1 MLGTVQLVLVALA
14 VGAVT
19 LYLFRGALFG
29 SQARREELVSDAGF
43 DDNNFV
49 ERLTTQNK
57 RLAVFFGSQTGT
69 AEEYA
74 VKIAREAKSRY
85 GTSALVLDP
94 DTQEMDKLDQVPEN
108 CVVVF
113 VMATY
118 GEGEPTDNAVGMMEF
133 LQSQDVSFSEGGSRL
148 ENLHYV
154 LFGLGNKTYEYYN
167 ETSRQLDQ
175 RLQELGAH
183 RIYERGEGD
192 DDANLE
198 EDYLAWKDPMFEQ
211 LANYLGLEEG
221 TAGDVSDFAVR
232 EMDAE
237 SAEGT
242 RVFHGEYHSR
252 ALVGVRGNH
261 DARNP
266 YAAPVTTVRELF
278 VEGVADRSCVHAEFD
293 IRDTGI
299 TYQHGDHL
307 GVWACNPQPQ
317 VDRFLAVLGLLEK
330 RDQVIKI
337 TSLDPQLA
345 KVPFPQPTT
354 YEAIF
359 RYYLDINAHASRQ
372 ALNVFIPSAPSE
384 AARAELERLSKDR
397 DYFHNTVTVYGY
409 KLAQVLQ
416 LVTGDSLA
424 DADVAKSTV
433 WHVPF
438 DRVISA
444 VPRVG
449 PRYYSISSSPKI
461 SPDHINITA
470 VVLRYVPE
478 KGGASMYGLASNF
491 LSALKMAQ
499 NQETV
504 DLVHDPRH
512 GTPRYVL
519 DGPRSKYVINESE
532 SGAQRF
538 RVPIHVRRSTFRLPT
553 STKVP
558 IIMVGPGTGV
568 APFRSFVQERV
579 ATARK
584 AKDKLGDE
592 ALQDWANLWLFYGC
606 RRSNEDYLYKDE
618 WPEYSRELDGK
629 LQLRVSLSREVF
641 KPDGSKLYVQDLI
654 YNEREAM
661 ADALLN
667 KRGYVYICGEAKG
680 MAQDVEHVFMRII
693 AEAKGGDMDAAQ
705 AEIKH
710 MKERNRLMLDVWS

>member
-1 MLGTVQLVLVALA
+1 M
-14 VGAVT
+14 
-19 LYLFRGALFG
+19 
-29 SQARREELVSDAGF
+29 
-43 DDNNFV
+43 
-49 ERLTTQNK
+49 
-57 RLAVFFGSQTGT
+57 
-69 AEEYA
+69 
-74 VKIAREAKSRY
+74 
-85 GTSALVLDP
+85 
-94 DTQEMDKLDQVPEN
+94 
-108 CVVVF
+108 
-113 VMATY
+113 
-118 GEGEPTDNAVGMMEF
+118 
-133 LQSQDVSFSEGGSRL
+133 
-148 ENLHYV
+148 
-154 LFGLGNKTYEYYN
+154 
-167 ETSRQLDQ
+167 
-175 RLQELGAH
+175 
-183 RIYERGEGD
+183 
-192 DDANLE
+192 
-198 EDYLAWKDPMFEQ
+198 
-211 LANYLGLEEG
+211 
-221 TAGDVSDFAVR
+221 
-232 EMDAE
+232 
-237 SAEGT
+237 
-242 RVFHGEYHSR
+242 
-252 ALVGVRGNH
+252 
-261 DARNP
+261 
-266 YAAPVTTVRELF
+266 
-278 VEGVADRSCVHAEFD
+278 
-293 IRDTGI
+293 
-299 TYQHGDHL
+299 
-307 GVWACNPQPQ
+307 
-317 VDRFLAVLGLLEK
+317 
-330 RDQVIKI
+330 
-337 TSLDPQLA
+337 
-345 KVPFPQPTT
+345 
-354 YEAIF
+354 
-359 RYYLDINAHASRQ
+359 
-372 ALNVFIPSAPSE
+372 
-384 AARAELERLSKDR
+384 
-397 DYFHNTVTVYGY
+397 
-409 KLAQVLQ
+409 
-416 LVTGDSLA
+416 
-424 DADVAKSTV
+424 
-433 WHVPF
+433 
-438 DRVISA
+438 
-444 VPRVG
+444 
-449 PRYYSISSSPKI
+449 
-461 SPDHINITA
+461 
-470 VVLRYVPE
+470 VLRYVPE